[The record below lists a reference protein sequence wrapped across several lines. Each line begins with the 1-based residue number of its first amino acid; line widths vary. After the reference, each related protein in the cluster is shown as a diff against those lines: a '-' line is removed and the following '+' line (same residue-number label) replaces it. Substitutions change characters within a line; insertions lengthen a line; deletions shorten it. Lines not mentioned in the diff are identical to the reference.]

1 MAKRIDKDSFEK
13 SKALISVDIY
23 HNPSSAIALLIE
35 RIIIKKSHLDETFLI
50 FKLKVRRWK

>member
-50 FKLKVRRWK
+50 FKLKVRR